1 MTAKKLSGGS
11 AQWVILPDPCT
22 DDNRTAG
29 VDDRANEEMEWE
41 VSDELRHN
49 EFCIVC

>member
-1 MTAKKLSGGS
+1 MTAKKSSRGS
-11 AQWVILPDPCT
+11 AQRVVLPDPCT
-22 DDNRTAG
+22 DDNGTAG

-49 EFCIVC
+49 K